1 MINNALF
8 FSIHCAKYKNIFDVG
23 CYRLLN
29 TKEKKSDV
37 SYPEKLFQMRRN
49 LIHEAKQQQ
58 HRHPIVLHA
67 ISKDQLNRLKNKINF
82 FFFYRRNYCRVHCIC
97 LRIYLCVCGQ

>member
-1 MINNALF
+1 
-8 FSIHCAKYKNIFDVG
+8 
-23 CYRLLN
+23 LN
-29 TKEKKSDV
+29 TKEKKIDV

-67 ISKDQLNRLKNKINF
+67 ISKDRLNRLKNKINF
-82 FFFYRRNYCRVHCIC
+82 FFFTVETTAESIVFAYVYT
-97 LRIYLCVCGQ
+97 CVYAVSSSSA